1 MNVFLKNLKVLSVI
15 IIVIMLLVSIASL
28 TATYFILKNTAYL
41 NLQESNNKVAIYYQQ
56 TLTTSIGY
64 TYDHIQFAEEFM
76 NTYSIYNSTFDQYI
90 KLSAVNGSTNNFID
104 SLRIYYNT
112 SYSEL
117 SNTEYKMS
125 EQLNKPIFISD
136 ISNNGTLIPVSK
148 REWYCP
154 IYYGSPLVNSA
165 VEGVDICKVDIFTE
179 LINLLKNNQG
189 IILYTRKRGILRN
202 GTFLDFAKNTAKGFI
217 LLTTNI
223 ENIVEALIP
232 DTENIKLY
240 KNGICFFS
248 NTKNIN
254 YFSVITNNI
263 VVPGKDNL
271 TMTIFF
277 PEKNTEIS
285 SFLYILA
292 AVVSVNVVIIL
303 IISIFEIQKNR
314 YIVADKML
322 GYVNHEI
329 RNPLN
334 CIHGLIELS
343 IIELDEENN
352 QKHGELKSNLGTALN
367 ACDMLTHIV
376 NDILDIKRIND
387 GKLMMNNVEVNIGD
401 FEKSLKKIITSK
413 LNENPML
420 TYVFN
425 NEDNISIINCDYN
438 RLLQILLNFL
448 TNAIK
453 FTDNGTILLTLKQLP
468 NDKVKISVSDT
479 GRGIP
484 SNDFKNIFRPFDQAN
499 ITDSLRHGGV
509 GLGLYLC
516 KMIIEQ
522 MNGHIGFESE
532 LNKGSV
538 FWIII

>member
-1 MNVFLKNLKVLSVI
+1 MNTFLKNLKISSI
-15 IIVIMLLVSIASL
+15 IIITVMLIVSVSGLIGI
-28 TATYFILKNTAYL
+28 YFTLKNSAFF
-41 NLQESNNKVAIYYQQ
+41 NLKESNTKIATYYQQ
-56 TLTTSIGY
+56 NLATSIGY

-76 NTYSIYNSTFDQYI
+76 DIYSIYNSTLDQYI

-117 SNTEYKMS
+117 NNTEHKMS
-125 EQLNKPIFISD
+125 EQLNRPIVISD
-136 ISNNGTLIPVSK
+136 ITNDGVLIPVSK
-148 REWYCP
+148 RNWYCP
-154 IYYGSPLVNSA
+154 IYYGSPLVNTR
-165 VEGVDICKVDIFTE
+165 VEGVDICNVNIFTD
-179 LINLLKNNQG
+179 LINLLQNNQG
-189 IILYTRKRGILRN
+189 ILTYTRKQGILRN
-202 GTFLDFAKNTAKGFI
+202 GTFLDFAKNTPNGFI

-223 ENIVEALIP
+223 ENIVNALIR

-248 NTKNIN
+248 NTKNIS
-254 YFSVITNNI
+254 YLSVVTNNI
-263 VVPGKDNL
+263 PVPSKDNL
-271 TMTIFF
+271 TMTVFF
-277 PEKNTEIS
+277 PEQDIQIS

-292 AVVSVNVVIIL
+292 GVVSVNIVIIL

-343 IIELDEENN
+343 IIELDQEKDEV
-352 QKHGELKSNLGTALN
+352 HGELKSNLGTALN

-376 NDILDIKRIND
+376 NDILDLKRIND
-387 GKLMMNNVEVNIGD
+387 GKLLINKVDIDVND
-401 FEKSLKKIITSK
+401 FQKSLRKIITSK
-413 LNENPML
+413 LNENPDIIYL
-420 TYVFN
+420 FN

-438 RLLQILLNFL
+438 RLLQLLLNFL

-453 FTDNGTILLTLKQLP
+453 FTDSGTISLKLKKLLD
-468 NDKVKISVSDT
+468 DKIKISVSDT
-479 GRGIP
+479 GRGI
-484 SNDFKNIFRPFDQAN
+484 SSHDFKNIFQPFDQAN
-499 ITDSLRHGGV
+499 ITDSLRHGGI

-516 KMIIEQ
+516 KMIITQ
-522 MNGHIGFESE
+522 LNGSIGFESE
-532 LNKGSV
+532 LGKGSV

>member
-1 MNVFLKNLKVLSVI
+1 
-15 IIVIMLLVSIASL
+15 MLIVSISSL
-28 TATYFILKNTAYL
+28 IGTYFILKNTAYS
-41 NLQESNNKVAIYYQQ
+41 NMQESNNKKAIYYQQ

-90 KLSAVNGSTNNFID
+90 KLSAVNGSSNNFID

-125 EQLNKPIFISD
+125 EQLNKLTLISD
-136 ISNNGTLIPVSK
+136 ITNNGTLIPVPK

-154 IYYGSPLVNSA
+154 IYYASPFVNSK
-165 VEGVDICKVDIFTE
+165 VEGVDICNVNVFKDLITLLQNSQDI
-179 LINLLKNNQG
+179 
-189 IILYTRKRGILRN
+189 IIYTRKEGILRN
-202 GTFLDFAKNTAKGFI
+202 GTFLDFAKNTSKGFI
-217 LLTTNI
+217 ILTTNI
-223 ENIVEALIP
+223 ENIINVLIP

-248 NTKNIN
+248 NTENTN
-254 YFSVITNNI
+254 YFSAITNNI
-263 VVPGKDNL
+263 VVPNKDNL
-271 TMTIFF
+271 TMTILF
-277 PEKNTEIS
+277 PEQDIQIS
-285 SFLYILA
+285 SFWYIFA
-292 AVVSVNVVIIL
+292 AVVSVNIVIIS

-314 YIVADKML
+314 YIIADKML

-343 IIELDEENN
+343 IIELDQEKDEV
-352 QKHGELKSNLGTALN
+352 HGELKSNLGTALN

-376 NDILDIKRIND
+376 NDILDLKRIND
-387 GKLMMNNVEVNIGD
+387 GKLIINKVEIDVID
-401 FEKSLKKIITSK
+401 FEKSLRKIITSK

-453 FTDNGTILLTLKQLP
+453 FTDNGIILLTFKQLF

-484 SNDFKNIFRPFDQAN
+484 SDDFKNIFRPFDQAN
-499 ITDSLRHGGV
+499 ITDSLRHGGI

-516 KMIIEQ
+516 KMIVEQ
-522 MNGHIGFESE
+522 LNGDIGFESE